1 MCTLSTIKPPLL
13 LILTQMKRREGKFTA
28 FMKGGAFFALL
39 CLIAKGIGALYRIPL
54 TNIMGAEGIGLYQ
67 MVFPLYSV
75 LLTVS
80 GGGLPSAISK
90 TVSSFHASGREENAR
105 RTLYISLAVLT
116 AAGAVGSAL
125 LFFFRGRIA
134 ALQGNPD
141 AAIAYVGIAP
151 AVVLVSVISCFRG
164 YFQGKLDM
172 LPSGISQVVEQVV
185 KMIAGLFLCSRL
197 LKYGVPYAALG
208 ALLGVSISELAACM
222 VLVVQYAFDARRRR
236 KRTFVSLGSF
246 ALEAASDF
254 TAERSEPMRYRTILR
269 RVIAVALPVTL
280 GSLVLPLSSVIDS
293 ILVINLLT
301 ALGESV
307 PIATKYYGILN
318 GPVGSLVNM
327 PVVITTSLSVMLLP
341 KVARLRAAKKDAGE
355 CVERFM
361 RICFLIALPC
371 ALALTLFSRD
381 ILGVL
386 YRRTLSPELLGVG
399 SALLQ
404 ISSLTVLYMSILLPA
419 SSVLQ
424 GCDKAYKPALNL
436 LFGASVKAVLTIVL
450 IRISGIIGASVAT
463 VSCFALTCILDVIA
477 MKKVVDVRLKI
488 LRIALSGGL
497 GGAAFASVGKLL
509 ARLFSGFLPAPV
521 ALVAALVIAALVY
534 AAVIFLTRGIQT
546 SEVLSLSGGEKKR

>member
-1 MCTLSTIKPPLL
+1 
-13 LILTQMKRREGKFTA
+13 MKKREGKFRA
-28 FMKGGAFFALL
+28 FIKGGAFFALL
-39 CLIAKGIGALYRIPL
+39 CLMAKGIGALYRIPL

-67 MVFPLYSV
+67 IVFPLYSV

-90 TVSSFHASGREENAR
+90 TVSSFHAEGAEENAR

-185 KMIAGLFLCSRL
+185 KMIAGLVLCSRL
-197 LKYGVPYAALG
+197 LVYGVPYAALG
-208 ALLGVSISELAACM
+208 ALLGVSISELAACA
-222 VLVVQYAFDARRRR
+222 VLLVQYAFDARRRR
-236 KRTFVSLGSF
+236 KRNFVLLGSF
-246 ALEAASDF
+246 ATEAASDF
-254 TAERSEPMRYRTILR
+254 AMQQSEPMRYRTILR
-269 RVIAVALPVTL
+269 RVLAVALPVTL

-307 PIATKYYGILN
+307 PLATKYYGILN

-341 KVARLRAAKKDAGE
+341 KVARLRSANKDAGD
-355 CVERFM
+355 CVEKFI
-361 RICFLIALPC
+361 RICFLTALVC
-371 ALALTLFSRD
+371 ALALSMFSRE

-399 SALLQ
+399 SDLLK
-404 ISSLTVLYMSILLPA
+404 ISSLTVLYMSLLLPA

-436 LFGASVKAVLTIVL
+436 LFGASVKALLTIAL
-450 IRISGIIGASVAT
+450 IRIFGIIGASVAT
-463 VSCFALTCILDVIA
+463 VSCFALTCILDVYA
-477 MKKVVDVRLKI
+477 MRKAVDVKFKLFRT
-488 LRIALSGGL
+488 ALSGVL
-497 GGAAFASVGKLL
+497 GGAAFVIVGKLL
-509 ARLFSGFLPAPV
+509 AGLFSGFLPAAV
-521 ALVAALVIAALVY
+521 ALVAALAIAAVIY
-534 AAVIFLTRGIQT
+534 VAVIFLAKGIER
-546 SEVLSLSGGEKKR
+546 SEIFSLSGGGKSSEKNSQNY